1 MQRLLPLYLR
11 IQIHH
16 LVPLSFSSSSSE
28 VALIVQPGFVVLIQ
42 TQQAD
47 PTLFGL
53 HRNSISYPLKHLH
66 ILSIDF
72 FSEK

>member
-1 MQRLLPLYLR
+1 MQPLLPLYLR

-16 LVPLSFSSSSSE
+16 FVPLSFSSSSSE

-47 PTLFGL
+47 PTLCLVDDHHVVRFA
-53 HRNSISYPLKHLH
+53 RWRWVCSSY
-66 ILSIDF
+66 S
-72 FSEK
+72 S